1 MYMYESIYL
10 YVNMYISI
18 CNNHHK
24 WGYSQYSQ
32 LGYSQYSPYNHG
44 YIPIC
49 CISSTAA
56 AIGFTF
62 NNMDFNIVS
71 PSKLGEEKEEE

>member
-1 MYMYESIYL
+1 MYMYESISICI
-10 YVNMYISI
+10 YVYIYISI

-24 WGYSQYSQ
+24 

-71 PSKLGEEKEEE
+71 PSKLGEEKKEEE